1 LTPTE
6 RLFHNDV
13 RVYVNAFDEGITSMG
28 NKLAW
33 AGLVIIGVLV
43 GTALLA
49 PFLAPYDPLAIDLKG
64 ELEGPRTGHPLGQDK
79 LGRDILSQII
89 YGTQV
94 SLAVGLVVVG
104 ISLIIG
110 VALGAM
116 AGYWGGAFDT
126 ILMRIVDIL
135 LAFPG
140 ILLAIA
146 LAGILG
152 PSLKNIILAL
162 CVLGWVGYARLVRG
176 QVLAEK
182 NREYVLAAKALGGTH
197 SRIIIRHI
205 LPNVFAPVIVEAT
218 FGLAGVILAESSLSF
233 LGLGPQD
240 VPTWGRLLNEGA
252 QYLLFAPHVAT
263 FPGMAIMLTVLG
275 FNFLGDGLRNK
286 WDVKRTA

>member
-1 LTPTE
+1 LTPTKG
-6 RLFHNDV
+6 LFHNDIT
-13 RVYVNAFDEGITSMG
+13 VYFNAFDEDITSMG
-28 NKLAW
+28 NKLAL

-43 GTALLA
+43 ATALLA

-64 ELEGPRTGHPLGQDK
+64 ELEGPRAGHPLGQDK

-104 ISLIIG
+104 ISLLIG

-116 AGYWGGAFDT
+116 AGYWGGVFDAF
-126 ILMRIVDIL
+126 LMRIVDIL

-162 CVLGWVGYARLVRG
+162 CILGWVGYARLVRG
-176 QVLAEK
+176 QVMAEK
-182 NREYVLAAKALGGTH
+182 NREYVLAAKAVGGSH

-252 QYLLFAPHVAT
+252 HYLLFAPHVAT
-263 FPGMAIMLTVLG
+263 FPGIAIMLTVLG
-275 FNFLGDGLRNK
+275 FNFIGDGLRNK

>member
-1 LTPTE
+1 
-6 RLFHNDV
+6 
-13 RVYVNAFDEGITSMG
+13 MG
-28 NKLAW
+28 NRLAW
-33 AGLVIIGVLV
+33 VGLGIIGLLLV
-43 GTALLA
+43 TALLA
-49 PFLAPYDPLAIDLKG
+49 PFVAPYDPLAIDLRG
-64 ELEGPRTGHPLGQDK
+64 ELEGPGAGHPLGQDK

-89 YGTQV
+89 YGSRV
-94 SLAVGLVVVG
+94 SLVVGLVVVG
-104 ISLIIG
+104 ISLLIG
-110 VALGAM
+110 VSLGAS
-116 AGYWGGAFDT
+116 AGYFGGIFDT

-152 PSLKNIILAL
+152 PNLRNIILAL

-182 NREYVLAAKALGGTH
+182 NREYVVAARALGASH
-197 SRIIIRHI
+197 PRIILRHI
-205 LPNVFAPVIVEAT
+205 LPNCFAPVIVEAT

-263 FPGMAIMLTVLG
+263 FPGIAIMLTVLA
-275 FNFLGDGLRNK
+275 FNFMGDGLRNR

>member
-1 LTPTE
+1 
-6 RLFHNDV
+6 
-13 RVYVNAFDEGITSMG
+13 MG
-28 NKLAW
+28 NRLAW
-33 AGLVIIGVLV
+33 AGLVVIGLLV
-43 GTALLA
+43 VTALLA
-49 PFLAPYDPLAIDLKG
+49 PFLAPYDPLAIDLRG
-64 ELEGPRTGHPLGQDK
+64 ELEGPRAGHPLGQDK

-94 SLAVGLVVVG
+94 SLVVGLVVVG

-110 VALGAM
+110 VSLGAM
-116 AGYWGGAFDT
+116 AGYFGGVFDT
-126 ILMRIVDIL
+126 LLMRIVDIL

-146 LAGILG
+146 LAGIL
-152 PSLKNIILAL
+152 AL

-176 QVLAEK
+176 QVLSEK
-182 NREYVLAAKALGGTH
+182 NREYVLAAKALGGSH
-197 SRIIIRHI
+197 RRIIIREI

-275 FNFLGDGLRNK
+275 FNFIGDGLRNR

>member
-1 LTPTE
+1 LTPTKG
-6 RLFHNDV
+6 LFHNDIT
-13 RVYVNAFDEGITSMG
+13 VYFNAFDEDITSMG
-28 NKLAW
+28 NKLAL

-43 GTALLA
+43 ATALLA

-64 ELEGPRTGHPLGQDK
+64 ELEGPRAGHPLGQDK

-104 ISLIIG
+104 ISLLIG

-116 AGYWGGAFDT
+116 AGYWGGVFDAF
-126 ILMRIVDIL
+126 LMRIVDIL

-152 PSLKNIILAL
+152 PSLKN
-162 CVLGWVGYARLVRG
+162 
-176 QVLAEK
+176 
-182 NREYVLAAKALGGTH
+182 
-197 SRIIIRHI
+197 
-205 LPNVFAPVIVEAT
+205 NVFAPVIVEAT

-252 QYLLFAPHVAT
+252 HYLLFAPHVAT
-263 FPGMAIMLTVLG
+263 FPGIAIMLTVLG
-275 FNFLGDGLRNK
+275 FNFIGDGLRNK

>member
-1 LTPTE
+1 
-6 RLFHNDV
+6 
-13 RVYVNAFDEGITSMG
+13 MG
-28 NKLAW
+28 NRLAW
-33 AGLVIIGVLV
+33 IGLGIIGLLLV
-43 GTALLA
+43 TALLA
-49 PFLAPYDPLAIDLKG
+49 PFLAPYDPLAIDLRG
-64 ELEGPRTGHPLGQDK
+64 ELEGPGTGHPLGQDK
-79 LGRDILSQII
+79 LGRDILSQVI
-89 YGTQV
+89 YGSRV
-94 SLAVGLVVVG
+94 SLVVGLVVVG
-104 ISLIIG
+104 MSLLIG
-110 VALGAM
+110 VSLGAA
-116 AGYWGGAFDT
+116 AGYFGGAFDSV
-126 ILMRIVDIL
+126 LMRIVDIL

-152 PSLKNIILAL
+152 PNLRNIILAL

-182 NREYVLAAKALGGTH
+182 NREYVLAARAIGASH
-197 SRIIIRHI
+197 SRIIVRHI
-205 LPNVFAPVIVEAT
+205 LPNCFAPVIVEAT

-263 FPGMAIMLTVLG
+263 FPGIAIMLTVLG
-275 FNFLGDGLRNK
+275 FNFIGDGLRNR

>member
-1 LTPTE
+1 M
-6 RLFHNDV
+6 RN
-13 RVYVNAFDEGITSMG
+13 R
-28 NKLAW
+28 LAW
-33 AGLVIIGVLV
+33 VGLGIIGLLLV
-43 GTALLA
+43 TALVA
-49 PFLAPYDPLAIDLKG
+49 PFVAPYDPLAIDLRG
-64 ELEGPRTGHPLGQDK
+64 ELEGPGVGHPLGQDK
-79 LGRDILSQII
+79 LGRDILSQVI
-89 YGTQV
+89 YGSRV
-94 SLAVGLVVVG
+94 SLVVGLVVVG
-104 ISLIIG
+104 ISLLIG
-110 VALGAM
+110 VSLGAA
-116 AGYWGGAFDT
+116 AGYFGGVFDT
-126 ILMRIVDIL
+126 LLMRIVDIL

-152 PSLKNIILAL
+152 PNLRNIILAL

-182 NREYVLAAKALGGTH
+182 NREYVLAARALGASH
-197 SRIIIRHI
+197 PRIILRHI
-205 LPNVFAPVIVEAT
+205 LPNCFAPVIVEAT

-263 FPGMAIMLTVLG
+263 FPGIAIMLTVLA
-275 FNFLGDGLRNK
+275 FNFIGDGLRNR

>member
-1 LTPTE
+1 
-6 RLFHNDV
+6 
-13 RVYVNAFDEGITSMG
+13 MG
-28 NKLAW
+28 NRLAW
-33 AGLVIIGVLV
+33 IGLGIIGLLLV
-43 GTALLA
+43 TAFLA
-49 PFLAPYDPLAIDLKG
+49 PFLAPYDPLAIDLRG
-64 ELEGPRTGHPLGQDK
+64 ELEGPGAGHPLGQDK
-79 LGRDILSQII
+79 LGRDILSQVI
-89 YGTQV
+89 YGSRV
-94 SLAVGLVVVG
+94 SLVVGLVVVG
-104 ISLIIG
+104 ISLVVG
-110 VALGAM
+110 VSLGAT
-116 AGYWGGAFDT
+116 AGYFGGAFDT

-152 PSLKNIILAL
+152 PNLRNIILAL

-182 NREYVLAAKALGGTH
+182 NREYVLAARAIGASH
-197 SRIIIRHI
+197 PRIILRHI
-205 LPNVFAPVIVEAT
+205 LPNCFAPVIVEAT

-263 FPGMAIMLTVLG
+263 FPGIAIMLTVLG
-275 FNFLGDGLRNK
+275 FNFIGDGLRNR

>member
-1 LTPTE
+1 
-6 RLFHNDV
+6 
-13 RVYVNAFDEGITSMG
+13 MG
-28 NKLAW
+28 NRLAW
-33 AGLVIIGVLV
+33 VGLGIIGLLLV
-43 GTALLA
+43 TALVA
-49 PFLAPYDPLAIDLKG
+49 PFVAPYDPLAIDLRG
-64 ELEGPRTGHPLGQDK
+64 ELEGPRIGHPLGQDK
-79 LGRDILSQII
+79 LGRDIFSQVI
-89 YGTQV
+89 YGSRV
-94 SLAVGLVVVG
+94 SLVVGLVVVG
-104 ISLIIG
+104 ISLLIG
-110 VALGAM
+110 VSLGAA
-116 AGYWGGAFDT
+116 AGYFGGAFDA

-152 PSLKNIILAL
+152 PNLRNIILAL

-182 NREYVLAAKALGGTH
+182 NREYVLAARALGASH
-197 SRIIIRHI
+197 PRIILRHI
-205 LPNVFAPVIVEAT
+205 LPNCFAPVIVEAT

-263 FPGMAIMLTVLG
+263 FPGIAIMLTVLG
-275 FNFLGDGLRNK
+275 FNFIGDGLRNR
-286 WDVKRTA
+286 WDVKKTA

>member
-1 LTPTE
+1 
-6 RLFHNDV
+6 
-13 RVYVNAFDEGITSMG
+13 MG
-28 NKLAW
+28 NRLAW
-33 AGLVIIGVLV
+33 FGLAIIGLLLV
-43 GTALLA
+43 TALLA
-49 PFLAPYDPLAIDLKG
+49 PFLAPYDPLAIDLRG
-64 ELEGPRTGHPLGQDK
+64 ELEGPGVGHPLGQDK
-79 LGRDILSQII
+79 LGRDILSQVI
-89 YGTQV
+89 YGSRV
-94 SLAVGLVVVG
+94 SLVVGLVVVG
-104 ISLIIG
+104 ISLLIG
-110 VALGAM
+110 VSLGAA
-116 AGYWGGAFDT
+116 AGYFGGIFDT
-126 ILMRIVDIL
+126 LLMRIVDIL

-152 PSLKNIILAL
+152 PNLRNIILAL

-182 NREYVLAAKALGGTH
+182 NREYVLAARALGASH
-197 SRIIIRHI
+197 PRIIFRHI
-205 LPNVFAPVIVEAT
+205 LPNCFAPVIVEAT

-263 FPGMAIMLTVLG
+263 FPGIAIMLTVLG
-275 FNFLGDGLRNK
+275 FNFIGDGLRNR

>member
-1 LTPTE
+1 LTPPK
-6 RLFHNDV
+6 RLFHNDI
-13 RVYVNAFDEGITSMG
+13 RVYVNAFDEGIKAMG
-28 NKLAW
+28 NRLAW

-43 GTALLA
+43 AAALLA
-49 PFLAPYDPLAIDLKG
+49 PFLAPYDPLAIDLSG
-64 ELEGPRTGHPLGQDK
+64 ELEGPRAGHLLGQDK

-94 SLAVGLVVVG
+94 SLAVGMVVVG

-116 AGYWGGAFDT
+116 AGYWGGVFDAV
-126 ILMRIVDIL
+126 LMRIVDIL

-182 NREYVLAAKALGGTH
+182 NREYVLAAKALGGSH
-197 SRIIIRHI
+197 PRIIIRHI

-252 QYLLFAPHVAT
+252 HYLLFAPHVAT

-275 FNFLGDGLRNK
+275 FNFLGDGLRNR

>member
-1 LTPTE
+1 
-6 RLFHNDV
+6 
-13 RVYVNAFDEGITSMG
+13 MG

-33 AGLVIIGVLV
+33 AGAVIIAILMV
-43 GTALLA
+43 TAILA
-49 PFLAPYDPLAIDLKG
+49 PFLAPFDPMAIDLAG
-64 ELEGPRTGHPLGQDK
+64 ELEGPSMGHPLGQDK

-89 YGTQV
+89 YGSRT
-94 SLAVGLVVVG
+94 SLLVGFVVVG
-104 ISLIIG
+104 VSLVLG
-110 VALGAM
+110 VTLGAL
-116 AGYWGGAFDT
+116 AGYFGGFLDT
-126 ILMRIVDIL
+126 ILMRVVDIL

-152 PSLKNIILAL
+152 PSMKNIILAL
-162 CVLGWVGYARLVRG
+162 CILGWVGYARLVRA

-182 NREYVLAAKALGGTH
+182 NREYVLAAKALGGSH
-197 SRIIIRHI
+197 SRIILRHI

-263 FPGMAIMLTVLG
+263 FPGIAIMLTVLG
-275 FNFLGDGLRNK
+275 FNFLGDGLRNR
-286 WDVKRTA
+286 WNVKGSA

>member
-1 LTPTE
+1 
-6 RLFHNDV
+6 
-13 RVYVNAFDEGITSMG
+13 MG
-28 NKLAW
+28 NRLAW
-33 AGLVIIGVLV
+33 VGLVIIGLLLV
-43 GTALLA
+43 TALVA
-49 PFLAPYDPLAIDLKG
+49 PFVAPYDPLAIDLRG
-64 ELEGPRTGHPLGQDK
+64 ELEGPGAGHPLGQDK
-79 LGRDILSQII
+79 LGRDILSQVI
-89 YGTQV
+89 YGSRV
-94 SLAVGLVVVG
+94 SLVVGLVVVG
-104 ISLIIG
+104 ISLLIG
-110 VALGAM
+110 VSLGAA
-116 AGYWGGAFDT
+116 AGYFGGVFDT

-152 PSLKNIILAL
+152 PNLRNIILAL

-182 NREYVLAAKALGGTH
+182 NREYVLAARAIGASH
-197 SRIIIRHI
+197 PRIIVRHI
-205 LPNVFAPVIVEAT
+205 LPNCLAPVIVEAT

-263 FPGMAIMLTVLG
+263 FPGIAIMLTVLG
-275 FNFLGDGLRNK
+275 FNFIGDGLRNR

>member
-1 LTPTE
+1 
-6 RLFHNDV
+6 
-13 RVYVNAFDEGITSMG
+13 MG
-28 NKLAW
+28 NRLAW
-33 AGLVIIGVLV
+33 VGLVVIIILV

-49 PFLAPYDPLAIDLKG
+49 PVLTPYDPLAIDLAG
-64 ELEGPRTGHPLGQDK
+64 ELEGPSPNHPLGQDK

-89 YGTQV
+89 YGARV
-94 SLAVGLVVVG
+94 SLLVGLVVVG
-104 ISLIIG
+104 VSMIIG
-110 VALGAM
+110 VALGAL
-116 AGYWGGAFDT
+116 AGYFGGALDT
-126 ILMRIVDIL
+126 VMMRIVDIL

-182 NREYVLAAKALGGTH
+182 NKEYVVAAKAMGGSC

-205 LPNVFAPVIVEAT
+205 LPNVFAPVIVEVT

-240 VPTWGRLLNEGA
+240 VPTRGRLLNEGA

-275 FNFLGDGLRNK
+275 FNFLGDGLRNR
-286 WDVKRTA
+286 WDVKRTT

>member
-1 LTPTE
+1 
-6 RLFHNDV
+6 
-13 RVYVNAFDEGITSMG
+13 MG
-28 NKLAW
+28 NRLAW
-33 AGLVIIGVLV
+33 IGLGIIGLLLV
-43 GTALLA
+43 TALLA
-49 PFLAPYDPLAIDLKG
+49 PFLAPYDPLAIDLRG
-64 ELEGPRTGHPLGQDK
+64 ELEGPGTGHPLGQDK
-79 LGRDILSQII
+79 LGRDILSQVI
-89 YGTQV
+89 YGSRV
-94 SLAVGLVVVG
+94 SLVVGLVVVG
-104 ISLIIG
+104 ISLLIG
-110 VALGAM
+110 VSLGAA
-116 AGYWGGAFDT
+116 AGYFGGAFDSV
-126 ILMRIVDIL
+126 LMRIVDIL

-152 PSLKNIILAL
+152 PNLRNIILAL

-182 NREYVLAAKALGGTH
+182 NREYVLAARAIGASH
-197 SRIIIRHI
+197 PRIILRHI
-205 LPNVFAPVIVEAT
+205 LPNCFAPVIVEAT

-263 FPGMAIMLTVLG
+263 FPGIAIMLTVLA
-275 FNFLGDGLRNK
+275 FNFIGDGLRNR

>member
-1 LTPTE
+1 MSNFLCVTKM
-6 RLFHNDV
+6 RS
-13 RVYVNAFDEGITSMG
+13 R
-28 NKLAW
+28 LAW
-33 AGLVIIGVLV
+33 IGLIIICILA
-43 GTALLA
+43 GTAVLA
-49 PFLAPYDPLAIDLKG
+49 PFLAPYDPLAIDLPG
-64 ELEGPRTGHPLGQDK
+64 ELEGPRASHPLGQDK

-89 YGTQV
+89 YGSQV
-94 SLAVGLVVVG
+94 SLLVGFVVVG
-104 ISLIIG
+104 ISLAIG
-110 VALGAM
+110 VSLGAL
-116 AGYWGGAFDT
+116 AGYVGGVLDT
-126 ILMRIVDIL
+126 ILMRLVDIL

-182 NREYVLAAKALGGTH
+182 NREYVLAAKALGGSH
-197 SRIIIRHI
+197 PRIIFRHI

-240 VPTWGRLLNEGA
+240 VPTWGKLLNEGA
-252 QYLLFAPHVAT
+252 QYLLFAPHLAT

-275 FNFLGDGLRNK
+275 FNLLGDGLRNR
-286 WDVKRTA
+286 WDVKRSA

>member
-1 LTPTE
+1 
-6 RLFHNDV
+6 
-13 RVYVNAFDEGITSMG
+13 MG
-28 NKLAW
+28 NRLAW
-33 AGLVIIGVLV
+33 VGLGIIGLLLV
-43 GTALLA
+43 TALVA
-49 PFLAPYDPLAIDLKG
+49 PLVAPYDPLAIDLRG
-64 ELEGPRTGHPLGQDK
+64 ELEGPGAGHPLGQDK
-79 LGRDILSQII
+79 LGRDILSQVI
-89 YGTQV
+89 YGSRV
-94 SLAVGLVVVG
+94 SLVVGLVVVG
-104 ISLIIG
+104 ISLLIG
-110 VALGAM
+110 VSLGAA
-116 AGYWGGAFDT
+116 AGYFGGVFDSV
-126 ILMRIVDIL
+126 LMRIVDIL

-152 PSLKNIILAL
+152 PNLRNIILAL

-182 NREYVLAAKALGGTH
+182 HREYVLAARAIGASH
-197 SRIIIRHI
+197 PRIILRHI
-205 LPNVFAPVIVEAT
+205 LPNCFAPVIVEAT

-263 FPGMAIMLTVLG
+263 FPGIAIMLTVLA
-275 FNFLGDGLRNK
+275 FNFIGDGLRNR

>member
-1 LTPTE
+1 
-6 RLFHNDV
+6 
-13 RVYVNAFDEGITSMG
+13 MG
-28 NKLAW
+28 NRLAW
-33 AGLVIIGVLV
+33 IGLIIICILA

-49 PFLAPYDPLAIDLKG
+49 PFLAPYDPLAIDLPG
-64 ELEGPRTGHPLGQDK
+64 ELEGPRAGHPLGQDK

-89 YGTQV
+89 YGSRV
-94 SLAVGLVVVG
+94 SLLVGLVVVG
-104 ISLIIG
+104 ISLAIG
-110 VALGAM
+110 VSLGAL
-116 AGYWGGAFDT
+116 AGYFGGVLDT
-126 ILMRIVDIL
+126 ILMRLVDIL

-152 PSLKNIILAL
+152 PSLNNIILAL

-182 NREYVLAAKALGGTH
+182 NREYVLAAKALGGSH
-197 SRIIIRHI
+197 PRIIVRHI

-240 VPTWGRLLNEGA
+240 VPTWGKLLNEGA

-275 FNFLGDGLRNK
+275 FNLLGDGLRNR
-286 WDVKRTA
+286 WDVKRSA

>member
-1 LTPTE
+1 
-6 RLFHNDV
+6 
-13 RVYVNAFDEGITSMG
+13 MG
-28 NKLAW
+28 NRLAW
-33 AGLVIIGVLV
+33 VGLGIIGLLLV
-43 GTALLA
+43 TALVA
-49 PFLAPYDPLAIDLKG
+49 PLLAPYDPLAIDLRG
-64 ELEGPRTGHPLGQDK
+64 ELEGPGVGHPLGQDK
-79 LGRDILSQII
+79 LGRDILSQVI
-89 YGTQV
+89 YGSRV
-94 SLAVGLVVVG
+94 SLVVGLVVVG
-104 ISLIIG
+104 ISLAIG
-110 VALGAM
+110 VSLGAA
-116 AGYWGGAFDT
+116 AGYFGGVFDT
-126 ILMRIVDIL
+126 LLMRIVDIL

-152 PSLKNIILAL
+152 PNLRNIILAL

-182 NREYVLAAKALGGTH
+182 NREYVLAAKALGASH
-197 SRIIIRHI
+197 PRIILRHI

-263 FPGMAIMLTVLG
+263 FPGIAIMLTVLG
-275 FNFLGDGLRNK
+275 FNFIGDGLRNR

>member
-1 LTPTE
+1 
-6 RLFHNDV
+6 
-13 RVYVNAFDEGITSMG
+13 MG
-28 NKLAW
+28 NRLAW
-33 AGLVIIGVLV
+33 IGLGIIGLLLV
-43 GTALLA
+43 TALLA
-49 PFLAPYDPLAIDLKG
+49 PFVAPYDPLAIDLRG
-64 ELEGPRTGHPLGQDK
+64 ELEGPGAGHPLGQDK

-89 YGTQV
+89 YGSRV
-94 SLAVGLVVVG
+94 SLVVGLVVVG
-104 ISLIIG
+104 ISLLIG
-110 VALGAM
+110 VSLGAA
-116 AGYWGGAFDT
+116 AGYFGGVFDT

-152 PSLKNIILAL
+152 PNLRNIILAL

-182 NREYVLAAKALGGTH
+182 NREYVLAARAIGASH
-197 SRIIIRHI
+197 PRIILRHI
-205 LPNVFAPVIVEAT
+205 LPNCFAPVIVEAT

-263 FPGMAIMLTVLG
+263 FPGIAIMLTVLA
-275 FNFLGDGLRNK
+275 FNFMGDGLRNR

>member
-1 LTPTE
+1 
-6 RLFHNDV
+6 
-13 RVYVNAFDEGITSMG
+13 MG
-28 NKLAW
+28 NRLAW
-33 AGLVIIGVLV
+33 VGLGIIGLLLV
-43 GTALLA
+43 TALLA
-49 PFLAPYDPLAIDLKG
+49 PFVAPYDPLAIDLRG
-64 ELEGPRTGHPLGQDK
+64 ELEGPGAGHPLGQDK
-79 LGRDILSQII
+79 LGRDILSQVI
-89 YGTQV
+89 YGSRV
-94 SLAVGLVVVG
+94 SLVVGLVVVG
-104 ISLIIG
+104 ISLLIG
-110 VALGAM
+110 VSLGAA
-116 AGYWGGAFDT
+116 AGYFVGAFDA

-152 PSLKNIILAL
+152 PNLRNIILAL

-182 NREYVLAAKALGGTH
+182 NREYVLAARAIGASH
-197 SRIIIRHI
+197 PRIILRHI
-205 LPNVFAPVIVEAT
+205 LPNCFAPVIVEAT

-263 FPGMAIMLTVLG
+263 FPGIAIMLTVLA
-275 FNFLGDGLRNK
+275 FNFIGDGLRNR

>member
-1 LTPTE
+1 
-6 RLFHNDV
+6 
-13 RVYVNAFDEGITSMG
+13 MG
-28 NKLAW
+28 NRLAW
-33 AGLVIIGVLV
+33 VGLGIIGLLLV
-43 GTALLA
+43 TALLA
-49 PFLAPYDPLAIDLKG
+49 PFLAPYDPLAIDLRG
-64 ELEGPRTGHPLGQDK
+64 ELEGPAAGHPLGQDK
-79 LGRDILSQII
+79 LGRDILSQVI
-89 YGTQV
+89 YGSRV
-94 SLAVGLVVVG
+94 SLVVGLVVVG
-104 ISLIIG
+104 ISLLIG
-110 VALGAM
+110 VTLGAA
-116 AGYWGGAFDT
+116 AGYFGGVFDT

-152 PSLKNIILAL
+152 PNLRNIILAL

-182 NREYVLAAKALGGTH
+182 NREYVLAARAIGASH
-197 SRIIIRHI
+197 PRIILRHI
-205 LPNVFAPVIVEAT
+205 LPNCFAPVIVEAT

-263 FPGMAIMLTVLG
+263 FPGIAIMLTVLG
-275 FNFLGDGLRNK
+275 FNFIGDGLRNR

>member
-1 LTPTE
+1 
-6 RLFHNDV
+6 
-13 RVYVNAFDEGITSMG
+13 MG

-33 AGLVIIGVLV
+33 VGVIIICLLL

-49 PFLAPYDPLAIDLKG
+49 PFLAPYDPLAINLSG
-64 ELEGPRTGHPLGQDK
+64 ELEGPTTSHPLGQDK

-89 YGTQV
+89 YGSRV
-94 SLAVGLVVVG
+94 SFMVGLSVVG
-104 ISLIIG
+104 ISLVVGVTLGSLSGYIG
-110 VALGAM
+110 GI
-116 AGYWGGAFDT
+116 FDT
-126 ILMRIVDIL
+126 VVMRIVDIL

-152 PSLKNIILAL
+152 PNLRNIILAL
-162 CVLGWVGYARLVRG
+162 CVMGWVGYARLVRG

-182 NREYVLAAKALGGTH
+182 NKEYVLAARALGGGH
-197 SRIIIRHI
+197 SRIILRHI

-240 VPTWGRLLNEGA
+240 VPTWGRLLNEGVH
-252 QYLLFAPHVAT
+252 YLLFAPHVAT
-263 FPGMAIMLTVLG
+263 FPGIAIMLTVLG
-275 FNFLGDGLRNK
+275 FNFIGDGLRNR